1 MLAFLGSAFNAS
13 LRPKAKL
20 NVLFRQYLAPTA
32 LRRFYC
38 IAGAGILTC
47 FPSASP
53 FGYTLGPGL
62 P

>member
-1 MLAFLGSAFNAS
+1 MLAFLGSRFNAS

-20 NVLFRQYLAPTA
+20 NVLFRQHLAPTP
-32 LRRFYC
+32 LRHFCC

-47 FPSASP
+47 YPSATP
-53 FGYTLGPGL
+53 FGFTLGPGL

>member
-1 MLAFLGSAFNAS
+1 MLAFLGSQFNAS

-20 NVLFRQYLAPTA
+20 NVLFRQYLAPTS
-32 LRRFYC
+32 LRHFYR

-47 FPSASP
+47 YPSDAP
-53 FGYTLGPGL
+53 FGYSLGPGL